1 MNKYY
6 FINKFDT
13 NNINKQDK
21 QTIII
26 YRNYSSRVVDEKTIT
41 KIKKYCKK
49 KLIKFYLSNN
59 IKLALKLDLDGAY
72 IPAFNTDLKHLAY
85 SFKKDFIIIGS
96 AHNLGEIRIKER
108 QKVQKIF
115 LSSLFKKNKNYLGIN
130 RLKLLSKLTK
140 KKIDVLGG
148 VTKKNKKKINLVNQS
163 DFAGITFFE

>member
-1 MNKYY
+1 M
-6 FINKFDT
+6 I
-13 NNINKQDK
+13 
-21 QTIII
+21 
-26 YRNYSSRVVDEKTIT
+26 DEKTII

-72 IPAFNTDLKHLAY
+72 IPAFNVDLKHLAY
-85 SFKKDFIIIGS
+85 SFKKNFIIIGS
-96 AHNLGEIRIKER
+96 AHSLREIRIKEK

-140 KKIDVLGG
+140 KKIVVLGG
-148 VTKKNKKKINLVNQS
+148 VTNKNKKKINLVNQS
-163 DFAGITFFE
+163 DFAGISYFE

>member
-1 MNKYY
+1 M
-6 FINKFDT
+6 I
-13 NNINKQDK
+13 
-21 QTIII
+21 
-26 YRNYSSRVVDEKTIT
+26 DEKTII

-72 IPAFNTDLKHLAY
+72 IPAFNVDLKHLAY
-85 SFKKDFIIIGS
+85 SFKKNFIIIGS
-96 AHNLGEIRIKER
+96 AHSLREIRIKER

-140 KKIDVLGG
+140 KKIVVLGG
-148 VTKKNKKKINLVNQS
+148 VTNKNKKKINLVNQS
-163 DFAGITFFE
+163 DFAGISYFE